1 MAVLVGQ
8 AVERNTLLE
17 QELVTPVLT
26 LLLKDTRVVSVVGIK
41 TTLLEIQATL
51 LVVVVALVE
60 QEATQVMV
68 LVEMVV

>member
-41 TTLLEIQATL
+41 TTLLEIQVTQQAVA
-51 LVVVVALVE
+51 VVQVR
-60 QEATQVMV
+60 QEAMRQMV